1 MNVTLKDIK
10 KKIHEMKYEDEL
22 VRSAKWF
29 LANGTESDN
38 GFSIV
43 AGSADK
49 DQPVYAVFAGYVP
62 SLDLCCLTGWI
73 SEEYP
78 VDRDEIPD
86 LVRSIGFGRIYDQAI
101 ITAHHDGENDTLII
115 IPYDEELLEN
125 FIDSLTVMHLVCMHL
140 IEE

>member
-29 LANGTESDN
+29 LANGNESEN

-43 AGSADK
+43 AGWSNK
-49 DQPVYAVFAGYVP
+49 NEPLYAVFAGYVP
-62 SLDLCCLTGWI
+62 FLDQCCLTGWI
-73 SEEYP
+73 SEECA
-78 VDRDEIPD
+78 VDWDEIPD
-86 LVRSIGFGRIYDQAI
+86 LVRSIGFGRIYNQEI
-101 ITAHHDGENDTLII
+101 ITAHHDGVKDTII
-115 IPYDEELLEN
+115 FIPYDEELLEN
-125 FIDSLTVMHLVCMHL
+125 FIDSLTIMHLVCMHL

>member
-22 VRSAKWF
+22 VRSAKWL
-29 LANGTESDN
+29 LANGNETEN
-38 GFSIV
+38 GFSLV
-43 AGSADK
+43 AGRADK
-49 DQPVYAVFAGYVP
+49 NKPVYAVFAGYVP
-62 SLDLCCLTGWI
+62 SLDQCCLTGWI

-78 VDRDEIPD
+78 VDRDGIPD
-86 LVRSIGFGRIYDQAI
+86 LVRSIGFGRIYNQEI
-101 ITAHHDGENDTLII
+101 ITAHHDGEKDTLII

-125 FIDSLTVMHLVCMHL
+125 FIDSLTIMHLVCMHL